1 MTFTIQHFI
10 ALLPLLITSATLV
23 VVMLAVAWK
32 RNHSFTATLSVI
44 GLNLALL
51 SLLPVLG
58 VTPIEVTP
66 LVLVDNYACFYMA
79 LVLVSA
85 LACVTLAHAYMESYP
100 GNREELY
107 LLLLLATAGGL
118 VLVSAQHLASL
129 FIGLELLSVPV
140 YGMVAYAFFNKRSL
154 EAGIKYTVLSAA
166 GSAFLLFGMALLYAE
181 SGTLGFAGLGA
192 KVAEHV
198 LSGPL
203 VSVGVGMMLVGLGFK
218 LSLVPFHLWTPDVY
232 EGAPAPVSA
241 FLATASKVAVF
252 AVLLRL
258 FQIAPAALD
267 NQLLNISLSVI
278 AVASILFGNLLAL
291 TQSNIKRLLGYSSIA
306 HLGYLLVALIAS
318 KGMAVEAVGVYLATY
333 VLTSLG
339 AFGVITLMSTPYSG
353 RDADA
358 LFEYRGLF
366 WRRPVLTAVMTVMML
381 SLAGIPLTAGFI
393 GKFYVIAVGVESH
406 LWWLIGAW
414 CWAAPSACTTTCGSW
429 SPCSWSSPASAS
441 TTHRSTGASAPAA
454 SCWWPS
460 PCWRSSSASTRS
472 RCWKSSSIPAWP
484 SPAESPAPRK
494 PRLGGV
500 FLWPAPRTLP
510 RCRGMLRA
518 PWMNPEASCPPSTIS
533 TSCDTTAPVG
543 TPRPP
548 VTANG
553 RDRSAPKRSPPHA
566 AATGR

>member
-291 TQSNIKRLLGYSSIA
+291 TQSNI
-306 HLGYLLVALIAS
+306 
-318 KGMAVEAVGVYLATY
+318 
-333 VLTSLG
+333 
-339 AFGVITLMSTPYSG
+339 
-353 RDADA
+353 
-358 LFEYRGLF
+358 
-366 WRRPVLTAVMTVMML
+366 
-381 SLAGIPLTAGFI
+381 
-393 GKFYVIAVGVESH
+393 
-406 LWWLIGAW
+406 
-414 CWAAPSACTTTCGSW
+414 
-429 SPCSWSSPASAS
+429 
-441 TTHRSTGASAPAA
+441 
-454 SCWWPS
+454 
-460 PCWRSSSASTRS
+460 
-472 RCWKSSSIPAWP
+472 
-484 SPAESPAPRK
+484 
-494 PRLGGV
+494 
-500 FLWPAPRTLP
+500 
-510 RCRGMLRA
+510 
-518 PWMNPEASCPPSTIS
+518 
-533 TSCDTTAPVG
+533 
-543 TPRPP
+543 
-548 VTANG
+548 
-553 RDRSAPKRSPPHA
+553 
-566 AATGR
+566 

>member
-339 AFGVITLMSTPYSG
+339 AF
-353 RDADA
+353 
-358 LFEYRGLF
+358 EYRGLF

-406 LWWLIGAW
+406 LWWLIGALVLGS
-414 CWAAPSACTTTCGSW
+414 AIGLYYYLRVMVTLFLVEPGIRQHDAPFNWGQRAGGIMLV
-429 SPCSWSSPASAS
+429 AIALL
-441 TTHRSTGASAPAA
+441 AFF
-454 SCWWPS
+454 
-460 PCWRSSSASTRS
+460 
-472 RCWKSSSIPAWP
+472 
-484 SPAESPAPRK
+484 
-494 PRLGGV
+494 LGVYPQPLLEILQHSG
-500 FLWPAPRTLP
+500 LALA
-510 RCRGMLRA
+510 G
-518 PWMNPEASCPPSTIS
+518 
-533 TSCDTTAPVG
+533 
-543 TPRPP
+543 
-548 VTANG
+548 
-553 RDRSAPKRSPPHA
+553 
-566 AATGR
+566 